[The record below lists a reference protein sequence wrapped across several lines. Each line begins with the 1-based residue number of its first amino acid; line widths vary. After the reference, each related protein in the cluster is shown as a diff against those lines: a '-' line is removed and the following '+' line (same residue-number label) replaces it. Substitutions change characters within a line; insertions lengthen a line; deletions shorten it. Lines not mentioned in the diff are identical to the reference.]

1 MRTVPVLPLLVW
13 RQQIVGLKRSEPH
26 GRRAMPEN
34 ALPGKYG
41 VYQNEV
47 AADIAACVAEM
58 GCQPILFVGSGLSK
72 RYFGGPSWDELLTY
86 LAKSCPLIDKDY
98 AYYKQALGSPLATG
112 KLFAEKY
119 QEWAWSSG
127 RNSFPT
133 TLFDQSISAGAYIKH
148 FIAEHLVVHPVSG
161 MRLLWVWSVTRGAG
175 PGWEV
180 AMTLRVRALSEE
192 EAHRLARMTR
202 SQKLGA
208 GLVRRARII
217 QHAVDGLSAPE
228 IAARMG
234 LCGATVRFWLKRFNE
249 RGLGGLEED
258 VRSGR
263 PPTYTAEE
271 RSAVIAAA
279 LSRPADLDL
288 PFASW
293 TLDRL
298 VAYLGEKGIG
308 MKRSRVSEVLL
319 AEGLKWRQEET
330 WFGARV
336 DPEFERKRGRSS
348 ASTPPRPRAA

>member
-1 MRTVPVLPLLVW
+1 
-13 RQQIVGLKRSEPH
+13 
-26 GRRAMPEN
+26 
-34 ALPGKYG
+34 
-41 VYQNEV
+41 
-47 AADIAACVAEM
+47 
-58 GCQPILFVGSGLSK
+58 
-72 RYFGGPSWDELLTY
+72 
-86 LAKSCPLIDKDY
+86 
-98 AYYKQALGSPLATG
+98 
-112 KLFAEKY
+112 
-119 QEWAWSSG
+119 
-127 RNSFPT
+127 
-133 TLFDQSISAGAYIKH
+133 
-148 FIAEHLVVHPVSG
+148 
-161 MRLLWVWSVTRGAG
+161 
-175 PGWEV
+175 
-180 AMTLRVRALSEE
+180 MTLRVRALSDEE
-192 EAHRLARMTR
+192 EHRLARMTR

-208 GLVRRARII
+208 GLVRRAQII
-217 QHAVDGLSAPE
+217 QHAIDGLSAPE

-249 RGLGGLEED
+249 RGLSGLEED
-258 VRSGR
+258 MRSGR

-279 LSRPADLDL
+279 LSRPVELGL

-348 ASTPPRPRAA
+348 ASILPRPRAA